1 LTIYPK
7 KEISKLLEVVA
18 NSKSLKTA
26 TKSEFFHLKEKFDD
40 VQVKKEDLESE
51 NYTLEYNLA
60 QLRKQNESSIR
71 KFEMLK
77 TEKTKEI
84 LSLKKENEEKIK
96 DLLKKIEDQTSNE
109 KVIEENNNNLNLIRR
124 KEHVIHTL
132 KQEIEDMKKKNTNL
146 NNLLKDQNSKYEK
159 LYKEFKG
166 KNK

>member
-1 LTIYPK
+1 M
-7 KEISKLLEVVA
+7 EVVA

-26 TKSEFFHLKEKFDD
+26 TQSEFFHLKEKFDD
-40 VQVKKEDLESE
+40 VQVKKEELESE

-60 QLRKQNESSIR
+60 QLRKQNESLVR

-77 TEKTKEI
+77 IEKNKEI

-96 DLLKKIEDQTSNE
+96 SLLKKIEDQTSNE

-124 KEHVIHTL
+124 KEHIIHTL
-132 KQEIEDMKKKNTNL
+132 KQEIEDMKKKHTNL
-146 NNLLKDQNSKYEK
+146 NNLLKDQNAKYEK

-166 KNK
+166 KYK

>member
-1 LTIYPK
+1 MTIYPK

-40 VQVKKEDLESE
+40 VQIRKEELESE
-51 NYTLEYNLA
+51 NYTLEYNLT

-77 TEKTKEI
+77 TEKNKEI
-84 LSLKKENEEKIK
+84 ISLKKQNEEEIK
-96 DLLKKIEDQTSNE
+96 TLMKKIEDQSSS
-109 KVIEENNNNLNLIRR
+109 KKIQEENLNHLNLIRR
-124 KEHVIHTL
+124 KEHIIHTL
-132 KQEIEDMKKKNTNL
+132 KQEIEDMKNKYANL
-146 NNLLKDQNSKYEK
+146 NNLLKEQNSKYEK